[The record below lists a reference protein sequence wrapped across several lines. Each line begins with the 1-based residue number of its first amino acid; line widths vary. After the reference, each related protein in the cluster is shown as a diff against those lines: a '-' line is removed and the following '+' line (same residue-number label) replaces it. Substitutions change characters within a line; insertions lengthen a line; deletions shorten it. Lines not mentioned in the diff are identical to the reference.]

1 MIDRESIAIEH
12 STDSNDTKT
21 KTHEVLSVL
30 VALRR
35 AKQAGLDLVEVNA
48 RADPPVCRL
57 MRYDSFRYAR
67 KQKER
72 EGRRAAVERR
82 RADTV
87 KELKLTAR
95 ISPNDMRVKADKA
108 QKFLANGHK
117 VTLRVEF
124 KTNDGVKPS
133 LRPKAGALLFREF
146 QTCLMETF
154 ETPHVVLQEGK
165 MVGPN
170 HMTVTLAPER
180 EKGKG
185 KKGKTERPSRANVS
199 SSSETPLGDPA
210 ANASGSETPLGD
222 PAAVAAQGDVVR
234 ALSAPREGMTPS
246 SRRT

>member
-1 MIDRESIAIEH
+1 M
-12 STDSNDTKT
+12 
-21 KTHEVLSVL
+21 
-30 VALRR
+30 
-35 AKQAGLDLVEVNA
+35 
-48 RADPPVCRL
+48 
-57 MRYDSFRYAR
+57 
-67 KQKER
+67 
-72 EGRRAAVERR
+72 ERR

-95 ISPNDMRVKADKA
+95 ISPNDMRVKAAKA

-146 QTCLMETF
+146 QTCLIETF

-199 SSSETPLGDPA
+199 SSSETLSEIRRRTRPVRKRLRR
-210 ANASGSETPLGD
+210 SGGGGG
-222 PAAVAAQGDVVR
+222 AGRRR
-234 ALSAPREGMTPS
+234 ARAEGAPRRGG
-246 SRRT
+246 